1 MNKELI
7 SIASEE
13 YAKDIHEEVN
23 TNIYVDS
30 RLDFE
35 AGVRW
40 LLSVQEE
47 DSYITGIND

>member
-13 YAKDIHEEVN
+13 YAKDIHEEIN
-23 TNIYVDS
+23 TNRYVDS

-40 LLSVQEE
+40 LLKVQEE
-47 DSYITGIND
+47 QTKTTGFND